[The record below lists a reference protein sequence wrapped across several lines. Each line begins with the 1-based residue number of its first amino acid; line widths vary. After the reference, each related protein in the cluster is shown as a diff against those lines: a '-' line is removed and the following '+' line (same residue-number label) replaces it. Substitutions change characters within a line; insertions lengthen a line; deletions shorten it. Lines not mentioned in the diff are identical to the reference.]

1 LRERNSSGLQ
11 ELPRK
16 EITYVVRGMGSP
28 IRIASSFIIPF
39 MKTRFVIS
47 ALFGLAVSASAYAQS
62 FQSYDAIFGQPTPL
76 PVGAPNFPVT
86 LNLPEF
92 DSNLGALDGAT
103 LTLTS
108 TSDGTVSVINF
119 TNVAQAFTNAF
130 AKMTVDVTG
139 PDGTSTSVLPVSTVT
154 AGIANPGPFVIS
166 NFNPVGSTVSDSVNA
181 TNLSLYEAAG
191 GGTLDFTVNSS
202 AFGTYGGTGTPGA
215 VGFGG
220 SASASGDV
228 MIQYAYTAIPEPS
241 IYAAVVGFAALGLA
255 TIRRRRQL
263 A

>member
-1 LRERNSSGLQ
+1 
-11 ELPRK
+11 
-16 EITYVVRGMGSP
+16 
-28 IRIASSFIIPF
+28 

-47 ALFGLAVSASAYAQS
+47 ALFSVAVSAGAFAQS

-76 PVGAPNFPVT
+76 AVGAPNFPVT

-92 DSNLGALDGAT
+92 NSNLGTLQDVT

-119 TNVAQAFTNAF
+119 SNVAQSFTNAF
-130 AKMTVDVTG
+130 ARMTVNLTG
-139 PDGTSTSVLPVSTVT
+139 PDGTSTSVTPVSTVA
-154 AGIANPGPFVIS
+154 AGIANPGSFVIS

-181 TNLSLYEAAG
+181 TNLGLYEAAG
-191 GGTLDFTVNSS
+191 GGTLDLTVDSS
-202 AFGTYGGTGTPGA
+202 AFGTYGGTGTPGE

-228 MIQYAYTAIPEPS
+228 LVKYSFVAIPEPAT
-241 IYAAVVGFAALGLA
+241 YAALVGFAAFGFA
-255 TIRRRRQL
+255 AIRRRRQV